1 VRPLQ
6 EPPISAVPP
15 ERSAG
20 APSRAVRCVV
30 GVVGGVLWWGGL
42 LWLVLGSEA
51 AAGSAGG
58 WVAAG
63 GWGLGLIPLHAVP
76 AYARRPRRRRAQA

>member
-1 VRPLQ
+1 MHPLQ
-6 EPPISAVPP
+6 EPPISAAQPGHA
-15 ERSAG
+15 AG

-30 GVVGGVLWWGGL
+30 GVIGGVLWWGGL
-42 LWLVLGSEA
+42 LWLVLGPGASA
-51 AAGSAGG
+51 ASMRG

-76 AYARRPRRRRAQA
+76 AYVRRPRRRRAQA